1 MSIPKEIAN
10 KVLSNLDTAATRIE
24 KLVKAGKLDTRLA
37 SNLVRDID
45 AFADRFEVAAYG
57 KDSFKRRQAKVLKHD
72 ADEKFMA
79 TFNAPNKRHMGDA
92 DEKWMDENV
101 AGARWD
107 SMVDNFNQDRTT
119 AVADRR
125 EYAPVGL
132 NQYADAP
139 QRQPSATGPLKKH
152 KASTKTWAD

>member
-1 MSIPKEIAN
+1 MPIPKEIAN

-24 KLVKAGKLDTRLA
+24 KLVKSGKLDSRLA

-57 KDSFKRRQAKVLKHD
+57 KDSFKRRQAKVLQHD
-72 ADEKFMA
+72 ADEKYMA
-79 TFNAPNKRHMGDA
+79 TFNEPNKRRQGDS
-92 DEKWMDENV
+92 DETWMDKNT
-101 AGARWD
+101 AGVRWD
-107 SMVDNFNQDRTT
+107 SMVDNFDQDRTN
-119 AVADRR
+119 AVAGRR

-132 NQYADAP
+132 NEYADPPKPSA
-139 QRQPSATGPLKKH
+139 SATGGLKKH